1 MVRRSSLAVLLSLTL
16 VLGFS
21 SVSQAGGWAT
31 VELDKHPGEIEAG
44 KPVTI
49 GFMLLGH
56 GVSPIPDM
64 EPTMEAIHRE
74 TRETV
79 RAQGRPDGKVGH
91 YVVEVTF
98 PEAGDWAWSI
108 TAAPYPTTTSFP
120 ALTVVPLGQLG
131 QAPPPLSV
139 AAIVVPRCGVTSTP
153 LFELAAFTAPG
164 GAEDSDPSDSGSIL
178 RSDSVLEI
186 PFPDL
191 IDSGAAISVMP
202 SDGGALA
209 CGQLLAEPIDGEMIV
224 GLSEIDG
231 SGYVGFARI
240 TDSNEQSIVEVYL
253 APGLTD
259 GPAALPAAE
268 VEIEGA
274 MFGPTMVEIPAGST
288 VTWTNN
294 DDIIHEVAFV
304 DISLDD
310 SGPLHK
316 SQAFSQLFD
325 TPGTYEYVCGPHP
338 GMTGTI
344 VVH

>member
-1 MVRRSSLAVLLSLTL
+1 MVRRSSLAMLLSLAL
-16 VLGFS
+16 LMGFS
-21 SVSQAGGWAT
+21 SVARAGGSAT
-31 VELDKHPGEIEAG
+31 IELDKHPGDIEAG

-49 GFMLLGH
+49 GFMMLQH
-56 GVSPIPDM
+56 GVTPV
-64 EPTMEAIHRE
+64 EHGNPTMEAIHRE
-74 TRETV
+74 SRATV
-79 RAQGRPDGKVGH
+79 RAEGRPEGEVGH

-108 TAAPYPTTTSFP
+108 TAAPFPNTTSFP
-120 ALTVVPLGQLG
+120 ALTVVAPGQLG

-153 LFELAAFTAPG
+153 LFELAAFTAPS
-164 GAEDSDPSDSGSIL
+164 GAKDSDPSDSDSIL

-202 SDGGALA
+202 AEGGALA
-209 CGQLLAEPIDGEMIV
+209 CGEMLAEPVDGEMIV
-224 GLSEIDG
+224 GLSEVDG

-240 TDSNEQSIVEVYL
+240 TEGNERSIVEVYL

-259 GPAALPAAE
+259 GPAALPAAK

-274 MFGPTMVEIPAGST
+274 MFGPATVEVPVGST
-288 VTWTNN
+288 VTWINN
-294 DDIIHEVAFV
+294 DDITHEVAFV
-304 DISLDD
+304 DIALDD
-310 SGPLHK
+310 SGPLHQN
-316 SQAFSQLFD
+316 QAFSQLFD

-338 GMTGTI
+338 GMRGTI